1 MGAGYYPFYQPTRR
15 RPADGI
21 RARSQRGA
29 IGETWWSQRFI
40 DVLESFNMQGR
51 LTRGRSYARSGQV
64 LELAVGPGE
73 VKALVQGSRA
83 KPYRVRIEVKT
94 LSRKDWRRVEGAM
107 AASALFIAKLLAG
120 EMPADIEEAF
130 EGCNLS
136 LFPASKR
143 ELRTECTCPDWENP
157 CKHIAAAYFILAEQ
171 FDEDPFLILAWRGR
185 TKEELLE
192 QLRSRRRPVRT
203 EWGPR
208 RSQPSPPK
216 YSVGLVNCLD
226 SYWALRSDLSEL
238 HLDPCAAGRPGS
250 LLVELGAP
258 PEEAGGAHLEAALA
272 NAYVAMARA
281 AQGRA
286 SGSFELD
293 ERNA

>member
-1 MGAGYYPFYQPTRR
+1 MGTGYYPFYQPTRR

-40 DVLESFNMQGR
+40 GVLESFNMGGR

-94 LSRKDWRRVEGAM
+94 LGRKDWRRVEGAM

-120 EMPADIEEAF
+120 EMPADVEEAF

-157 CKHIAAAYFILAEQ
+157 CKHIAAAFYILAEQ

-185 TKEELLE
+185 KKEELLG

-203 EWGPR
+203 ERGPR
-208 RSQPSPPK
+208 ESQPALK
-216 YSVGLVNCLD
+216 DSVDLANCLD

-281 AQGRA
+281 ALERA
-286 SGSFELD
+286 SGSLELD
-293 ERNA
+293 ERNS

>member
-171 FDEDPFLILAWRGR
+171 FDEDPFLIFAWRGR

-203 EWGPR
+203 ERGR
-208 RSQPSPPK
+208 RESPQASPED
-216 YSVGLVNCLD
+216 SVSLANCLD
-226 SYWALRSDLSEL
+226 SYWTLRSDLSEL
-238 HLDPCAAGRPGS
+238 HLDPRAAGPPGP
-250 LLVELGAP
+250 LLVELGVP
-258 PEEAGGAHLEAALA
+258 PEEAGGARLEAALA

-281 AQGRA
+281 AQERA
-286 SGSFELD
+286 SGPLELD